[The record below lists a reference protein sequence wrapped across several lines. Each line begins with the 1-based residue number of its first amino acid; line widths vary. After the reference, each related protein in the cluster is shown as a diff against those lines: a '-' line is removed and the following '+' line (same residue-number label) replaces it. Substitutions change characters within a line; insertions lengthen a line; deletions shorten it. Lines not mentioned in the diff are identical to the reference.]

1 MARKSK
7 TVKRRSYRRSRRAVH
22 RSHGGIGLIP
32 ALLGGGAAAYPFLAN
47 TNGQPNVVQRVMDG
61 DIGGAGVQ
69 FMGTITNP
77 QALYDMAVL
86 GALAAG
92 FAFVGKKL
100 GSADPHVTKKMKVF

>member
-1 MARKSK
+1 
-7 TVKRRSYRRSRRAVH
+7 
-22 RSHGGIGLIP
+22 
-32 ALLGGGAAAYPFLAN
+32 
-47 TNGQPNVVQRVMDG
+47 MDG

-92 FAFVGKKL
+92 FAFAGKKL

>member
-7 TVKRRSYRRSRRAVH
+7 TVKRRSYRRMSRRGVH
-22 RSHGGIGLIP
+22 KPKSIGLIP

-77 QALYDMAVL
+77 QALYDMLVL
-86 GALAAG
+86 GAMAAG
-92 FAFVGKKL
+92 FAYAGKKL